1 MPRIHPFHDSM
12 RLSAAGIG
20 VVRPLVGPG
29 NVNRWFSRDTF
40 ADHASG
46 SDEALVPV
54 GDGAV
59 RVRALP
65 VKGRVVRLPHWL

>member
-46 SDEALVPV
+46 SDEAMVPSAYV
-54 GDGAV
+54 PFPSRDASYV
-59 RVRALP
+59 C
-65 VKGRVVRLPHWL
+65 PHWL